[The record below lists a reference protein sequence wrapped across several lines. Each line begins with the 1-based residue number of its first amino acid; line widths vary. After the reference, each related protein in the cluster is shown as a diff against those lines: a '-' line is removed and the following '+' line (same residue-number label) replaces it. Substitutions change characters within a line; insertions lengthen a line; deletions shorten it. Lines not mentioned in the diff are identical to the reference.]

1 MEYTVVWL
9 IIAVLFLL
17 IELLSPG
24 LFYSLSFAIGASA
37 AMVLAMFADDL
48 TAQMILFLAASAGAM
63 VLLRRFVARRTGA
76 YKPTSNV
83 YALVGKKGVMVV
95 SPAGQQ
101 LGYVKVNGEMWACR
115 TVDQEIIG
123 VDAQVIVVAVK
134 GSHVVV
140 RSVS

>member
-1 MEYTVVWL
+1 MDYTIVWL

-17 IELLSPG
+17 VELLSPG
-24 LFYSLSFAIGASA
+24 LFYSLSFAIGALVS
-37 AMVLAMFADDL
+37 MLSVQLLDVIP
-48 TAQMILFLAASAGAM
+48 QMILFLAASAGAM

-134 GSHVVV
+134 GSHVIV
-140 RSVS
+140 RSVN